1 MGRQDK
7 ENHEHDLAMEPVI
20 SPGNENRPELIYEMF
35 RGKLC
40 RTLV

>member
-1 MGRQDK
+1 MGRQEK
-7 ENHEHDLAMEPVI
+7 ENHEHDQAMVPVM
-20 SPGNENRPELIYEMF
+20 SPDLEIRPELIYEMF